1 MSTTLTSAQV
11 TEFLHLAFL
20 QVAQARLD
28 QARYVVKGGAS
39 LRYFFGSPRYSEDLD
54 LDAIEIEPWRLQ
66 EKVDEILA
74 SPALGILLRSG
85 DLTLKE
91 VSAPKQTATTQRWKM
106 WVATGRRPTGGRPD
120 GIRTKIEFSHRRAD
134 PRRILEAVPERVVA
148 AYALRPPSM
157 QHYTAQAAIE
167 QKLGAL
173 AHRAGP
179 QARDLFDLE
188 LLLRQHPQAL
198 HLCEVDPQLLE
209 DAVCRVYEL
218 PYQAFQDQVR
228 PFLEQ
233 AAVELYSDG
242 AAWERAQ
249 TYVAE
254 RLMELR

>member
-1 MSTTLTSAQV
+1 MATTLTNAQI

-20 QVAQARLD
+20 QVAQTRLD
-28 QARYVVKGGAS
+28 QARYVVKGGAT

-54 LDAIEIEPWRLQ
+54 LDAVEIEPWKLQ

-74 SPALGILLRSG
+74 SPALRILLRSG
-85 DLTLKE
+85 GLALKE

-106 WVATGRRPTGGRPD
+106 WVATSGRP
-120 GIRTKIEFSHRRAD
+120 GGVRTKMEFSHRRAD
-134 PRRILEAVPERVVA
+134 PRRVLEAVSERVVA

-157 QHYTAQAAIE
+157 QHYTGEAAIE

-173 AHRAGP
+173 AHRAEP

-188 LLLRQHPQAL
+188 LLLRRHPQAFDSRK
-198 HLCEVDPQLLE
+198 VDPRLLE
-209 DAVCRVYEL
+209 DAVYRVYEL

-233 AAVELYSDG
+233 DAVEPYSDG

>member
-28 QARYVVKGGAS
+28 QARYVVKGGAG

-54 LDAIEIEPWRLQ
+54 LDAIEIEPWKLQ

-74 SPALGILLRSG
+74 SPALGLLLRSG
-85 DLTLKE
+85 GLTLKE

-106 WVATGRRPTGGRPD
+106 WVATSGLPRGV
-120 GIRTKIEFSHRRAD
+120 RTKMEFSHRRSD
-134 PRRILEAVPERVVA
+134 PRRILEAVSERVVA

-157 QHYTAQAAIE
+157 QHYTAEAAIE

-173 AHRAGP
+173 AHRAEP

-188 LLLRQHPQAL
+188 LLLRQRPQAL
-198 HLCEVDPQLLE
+198 HLREVDPQLLE
-209 DAVCRVYEL
+209 DAVYRVYEL